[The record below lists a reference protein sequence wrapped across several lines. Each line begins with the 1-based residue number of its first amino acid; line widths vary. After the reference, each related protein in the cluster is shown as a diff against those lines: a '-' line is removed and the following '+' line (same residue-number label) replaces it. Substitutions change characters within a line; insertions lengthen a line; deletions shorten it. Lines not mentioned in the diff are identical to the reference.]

1 MKLRLLAMSKLD
13 SEVNRVFLR
22 LVLAVGCGSAWQARG
37 ETLAP
42 SSSPLAGSITGP
54 GTCATSGCH
63 GGASAIGRQYVIWSQ
78 RDVHSRAFATL
89 TSARA
94 NRMGEAL
101 NIAHPAASATC
112 TACHAPLQT
121 VAPELL
127 AAHARIEDGVTCA
140 SCHGAGEAWLRSH
153 TRHDFTHED
162 RVAAGM
168 RELRNLYGRANTCV
182 ACHQNIDPALVKV
195 GKHPA
200 LIFELDGQAAS
211 EPKHW
216 REPATW
222 HGAQAWLVG
231 QSVALR
237 EMSGALQRDPAAAE
251 LDAPRWAGL
260 LWVLQRCELS
270 DALPSLTG
278 LAAEPSPPAF
288 AASVPAADTAAQRA
302 AALTWT
308 DEMTKVLLKK
318 LAATSPAF
326 LDATVAQRVQA
337 YRAERL
343 VLALDRLLASL
354 PAAQRPAAAGARLDA
369 LFKLAQSIPDFA
381 PADFAHALAEFEK
394 AL

>member
-1 MKLRLLAMSKLD
+1 MSKLD
-13 SEVNRVFLR
+13 SDVNSAFLR
-22 LVLAVGCGSAWQARG
+22 LVFAAGCGCAGPAWG
-37 ETLAP
+37 ETLPPAN
-42 SSSPLAGSITGP
+42 SPLAGGITGP

-101 NIAHPAASATC
+101 KIAHPAASPTC

-127 AAHARIEDGVTCA
+127 AANARIEDGVTCA
-140 SCHGAGEAWLRSH
+140 SCHGSGEAWLRSH

-200 LIFELDGQAAS
+200 LIFELDGQSAS

-216 REPATW
+216 REPAAR
-222 HGAQAWLVG
+222 HGAQVWLVG
-231 QSVALR
+231 QAVALR
-237 EMSGALQRDPAAAE
+237 EMSGALQRDPADAE

-260 LWVLQRCELS
+260 LWVLQRCDLG

-278 LAAEPSPPAF
+278 LAVEPVPAAF
-288 AASVPAADTAAQRA
+288 AATVTAADTAAQRA
-302 AALTWT
+302 AALAWT
-308 DEMTKVLLKK
+308 DEMTGTLLKK

-354 PAAQRPAAAGARLDA
+354 PAAQRPATASAKLDA
-369 LFKLAQSIPDFA
+369 LFKLAQSIPDFV
-381 PADFAHALAEFEK
+381 PADFARALAEFER